1 MKKANILSSKTK
13 QTGKLMPDILCS
25 LRKKKHIIPEEIQE
39 KNTDLRKT
47 QGLGERKTNWGVP
60 VGTGEQLGSGEG
72 GQLWDS

>member
-1 MKKANILSSKTK
+1 MQKGNILSSNTK

-25 LRKKKHIIPEEIQE
+25 LRKKHIIPEEIQE
-39 KNTDLRKT
+39 KNSDMRKT

-72 GQLWDS
+72 GQLGDS